1 MKYLCMYVCMCERAC
16 CICDACVTVSVCDG
30 GVLVQ
35 KGVYCNKVIK
45 VSEIKAKIS
54 LTFGIS

>member
-1 MKYLCMYVCMCERAC
+1 MHVCVWESVLHMRCVCNFVYVCVF
-16 CICDACVTVSVCDG
+16 DGG

-45 VSEIKAKIS
+45 VSEIKAKTS
-54 LTFGIS
+54 LIFGIS